1 MAFHFFYDLPKILN
15 LTLKYYHQ
23 ILQVDIIDK
32 IWPIIFDNFFL
43 PTPAKLWTEEHIGE
57 IKPGDFIEGP

>member
-32 IWPIIFDNFFL
+32 IWPIIFDDFFL
-43 PTPAKLWTEEHIGE
+43 RTPAKLWTEEHFWGKKIGGLC
-57 IKPGDFIEGP
+57 I